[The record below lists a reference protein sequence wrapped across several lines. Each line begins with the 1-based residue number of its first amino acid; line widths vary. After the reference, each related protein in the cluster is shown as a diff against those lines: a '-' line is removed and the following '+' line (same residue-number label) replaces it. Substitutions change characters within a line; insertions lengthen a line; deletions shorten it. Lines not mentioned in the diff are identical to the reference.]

1 MNVTHSFA
9 RKTLVGLLLALG
21 LTACGH
27 KSEGGATQV
36 VAKVNGDEISIHQI
50 NFQLARLGALD
61 KDKTKLAARE
71 VLSKLVNQEL
81 LKQKA
86 IEAKLD
92 RDPRVL
98 QAIEASKNEILASVY
113 LEQQMSKAGKPTPSE
128 IEDFYKQNPAL
139 FEKRRVFSLAELAI
153 KATPEQMQDVQSVAS
168 SGKTMTEIANELKAK
183 NYELQA
189 NTNVKPAEQIP
200 AGLLT
205 KLQTMNDGD
214 LVVVNT
220 GRSINIVQVA
230 KSESQPIDLEKAKP
244 IIERYFTNKNKNEL
258 AKTEMEKLNKEAKIE
273 YLGDFSDM
281 KSGVA
286 PKVADTKTDAAPANK
301 TESAANK
308 EKKVLEKGVSGL

>member
-1 MNVTHSFA
+1 MTVRQSFSH
-9 RKTLVGLLLALG
+9 VILLGALFSIG

-50 NFQLARLGALD
+50 NFQLARLGAMD
-61 KDKTKLAARE
+61 KEKSKVVARE

-113 LEQQMSKAGKPTPSE
+113 LEQQMTKAGKPTPSE

-139 FEKRRVFSLAELAI
+139 FEKRRIYSLAELAI
-153 KATPEQMQDVQSVAS
+153 NAKPEQMQEVQSIAS
-168 SGKTMTEIANELKAK
+168 SGKTMNEIANELKAK

-200 AGLLT
+200 AGLLG
-205 KLQTMNDGD
+205 KLQAMNDGD

-230 KSESQPIDLEKAKP
+230 KSEDQAIDLEKAKP

-258 AKTEMEKLNKEAKIE
+258 AKNEMEQLNKVAKIE
-273 YLGDFSDM
+273 YLGDFADM
-281 KSGVA
+281 KDGVK
-286 PKVADTKTDAAPANK
+286 PKLADTKAESAPALK
-301 TESAANK
+301 ADSTENK
-308 EKKVLEKGVSGL
+308 EKKVLEKGISGL